1 MFQSQTVQ
9 QAKTYFN
16 EALSKADYYID
27 DQELN
32 GRFNGKLAARLG
44 LDNDIVDR
52 TTFHQLCDNIDPR
65 TGGNLTPRTV
75 DNRRVG
81 YDISFHCPKS
91 VSILHALSGDGDD
104 KVLNAFRQSVHNTMV
119 EIESDMQTRVRV
131 QGQNH
136 DRDTGELLWTD
147 FVHQTARP
155 VDGHAPDPHLHCHC
169 FTFNATWDAEENRI
183 KAGQFHNIKRDMPWY
198 QARFQKRLADNLSQL
213 GYGIRKTAH
222 GFEVAVVPQ
231 QAIDH
236 FSKRTNAI
244 GQVAQELGI
253 TDPEELDK
261 LGARTRAKK
270 QTARTMPE
278 LRTAWRGQLIA
289 AGIDSLINEEP
300 ATAMTRL
307 DPKETI
313 DHALDHAFARKSVER
328 DRRIL
333 AQAYLHAVDSSP
345 VTLDQIDQT
354 FSEDDR
360 IFAVPDGKNTLC
372 TTIPVQEEEKRMVE
386 LAKQMRGHVT
396 PISPTVPDSQLKQ
409 LNQEQSLAV
418 SHILK
423 APDRLMMVRGGAG
436 TGKTTMMKTAAKL
449 IEETGRDLH
458 AFAPTA
464 DASRDMLRSEGFDN
478 ADTVARLLKDDKLQ
492 SDIKD
497 QVIWIDEA
505 GMLGTKDMGDILQLA
520 QERNARVILTG
531 DTRQHTAVQRGDAMR
546 ILRRVAGIPIPST
559 NRIYRQKGKA
569 YREAVEAISAG
580 DISGGFKQLDNMDAI
595 KEVDSSDVAEKLTTD
610 YLKARQENRTA
621 LVISPTNEQARVV
634 TQGIREGLK
643 EHGEL
648 GETDHTLTRYKNLY
662 YTNAQKRD
670 RRSYQKGQVIQCHQN
685 MPGLKRGSRLIVDS
699 VNKEGV
705 TVRHGGQQ
713 HELDLDRPEDFDVYR
728 AFDISLAK
736 GDRIRITKNGFDR
749 NGRRLNNGKIL
760 QVDGFDSEG
769 NIKLRTPARK
779 NGVLYEIDKH
789 HGNFNH
795 AYCITSYASQGKTV
809 DRVLIAQ
816 PAATFPASN
825 MKQFYVSVSRGR
837 ERVTIYTDDKA
848 DLLQTIHR
856 EGDRMSV
863 HELEELDRLRSPR
876 KSKKPE
882 QSKTKDDYDPDI

>member
-1 MFQSQTVQ
+1 MIRMFQSQTVQ

-44 LDNDIVDR
+44 LDNEIVDR

-231 QAIDH
+231 PAIDH

-244 GQVAQELGI
+244 GQTAKELGI
-253 TDPEELDK
+253 TNPQELDQ
-261 LGARTRAKK
+261 LGARTRGKK
-270 QTARTMPE
+270 QSVLSMPE
-278 LRTAWRGQLIA
+278 LKTSWVEQLQNQ
-289 AGIDSLINEEP
+289 GIDH
-300 ATAMTRL
+300 RL
-307 DPKETI
+307 NGERDTTSITLNPKGCI
-313 DHALDHAFARKSVER
+313 DHALSHAFARKSVER

-333 AQAYLHAVDSSP
+333 AEGYLHGIDANAVS
-345 VTLDQIDQT
+345 LAQIDDA
-354 FSEDDR
+354 FESDDR
-360 IFAVPDGKNTLC
+360 VFKVPDGKETLC
-372 TTIPVQEEEKRMVE
+372 TTIPVQEEEKRMVS
-386 LAKQMRGHVT
+386 LAKGMRGQGRPLSAYV
-396 PISPTVPDSQLKQ
+396 SEKSLED
-409 LNQEQSLAV
+409 LNGEQSVAV

-423 APDRLMMVRGGAG
+423 SPDQLMMVRGGAG
-436 TGKTTMMKTAAKL
+436 TGKTTMMKTAVKL
-449 IEETGRDLH
+449 IEEAGRRVY

-464 DASRDMLRSEGFDN
+464 DASRDMLRSEGFSE
-478 ADTVARLLKDDKLQ
+478 ADTVARLLRDEEMQ
-492 SDIKD
+492 AQVQD
-497 QVIWIDEA
+497 QVIWVDEA
-505 GMLGTKDMGDILQLA
+505 GMLGTKDMSAVLELADQL
-520 QERNARVILTG
+520 NAKVILTG
-531 DTRQHTAVQRGDAMR
+531 DARQHTAVQRGDAMR
-546 ILRRVAGIPIPST
+546 ILRQVAGIPIPSV
-559 NRIYRQKGKA
+559 NRIYRQKSNDYKK
-569 YREAVEAISAG
+569 AVEAISAG
-580 DISGGFKQLDNMDAI
+580 DVASGFAALDKQGAI
-595 KEVDSSDVAEKLTTD
+595 VELKSDQVTTELAEA
-610 YLKARQENRTA
+610 YLKAKQENRSA
-621 LVISPTNEQARVV
+621 LVISPTNEQAQLV
-634 TQGIREGLK
+634 THAIREGLK
-643 EHGEL
+643 ESGDLEIK
-648 GETDHTLTRYKNLY
+648 DRAYTRLKNLY
-662 YTNAQKRD
+662 LSEARKRD
-670 RRSYQKGQVIQCHQN
+670 WRSYKEGQVVQLHQN
-685 MPGLKRGSRLIVDS
+685 MPGMKKGSKAKITEVSEDGIKIS
-699 VNKEGV
+699 QKD
-705 TVRHGGQQ
+705 QQ
-713 HELDLDRPEDFDVYR
+713 YELDLSRPGDFDIYQS
-728 AFDISLAK
+728 FEINLSK
-736 GDRIRITKNGFDR
+736 GDRVRITKNSFDK
-749 NGRRLNNGKIL
+749 NGRRLNNGKIME
-760 QVDGFDSEG
+760 VEGFSRQGD
-769 NIKLRTPARK
+769 IRLRTPNRK
-779 NGVLYEIDKH
+779 SGPTYEIDKSF
-789 HGNFNH
+789 GNLNH

-837 ERVTIYTDDKA
+837 EAVTIFTDDKT
-848 DLLQTIHR
+848 DLLHTIR
-856 EGDRMSV
+856 KEGDRMSV
-863 HELEELDRLRSPR
+863 HELEELNQF
-876 KSKKPE
+876 KE
-882 QSKTKDDYDPDI
+882 INNTKECNKGDYEPDI